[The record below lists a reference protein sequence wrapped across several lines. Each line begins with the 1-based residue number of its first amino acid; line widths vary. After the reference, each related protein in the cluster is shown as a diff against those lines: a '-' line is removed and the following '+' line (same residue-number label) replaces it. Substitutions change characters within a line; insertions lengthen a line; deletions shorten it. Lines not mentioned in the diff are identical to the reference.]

1 MQQNVTEKARNGR
14 GKPGTFVEEVV
25 DKTRVEEPGDAPNFD
40 AKKAWENATA
50 LHNRVKELAKE
61 AEKTQEKLAEHLEL
75 IADNIGKGPFQVKN
89 LGAVIIKSRKR
100 KDATVGYFL
109 TVFGERELTVIE

>member
-1 MQQNVTEKARNGR
+1 MQQNVTEKAKNGR
-14 GKPGTFVEEVV
+14 GKPSALAEEVNA
-25 DKTRVEEPGDAPNFD
+25 KTHAEEPGDAPQFD

-50 LHNRVKELAKE
+50 LHNRVKQLVKE
-61 AEKTQEKLAEHLEL
+61 TENTQEKLAEHLEL

-109 TVFGERELTVIE
+109 SVFGERELTVIE